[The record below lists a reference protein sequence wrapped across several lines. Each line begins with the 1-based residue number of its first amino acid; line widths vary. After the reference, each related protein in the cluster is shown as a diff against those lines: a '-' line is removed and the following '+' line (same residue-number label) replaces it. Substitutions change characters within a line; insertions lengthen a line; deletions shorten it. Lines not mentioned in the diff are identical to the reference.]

1 MFSLAPFCYSDS
13 PSKTSAITFSLALL
27 RDSGSLSRT
36 TAVFFECAVVPKCF
50 VSFPFLFSVTCLQN
64 SQRCGPWGYKVV
76 IYGVVPV
83 GWWCVMEVYV
93 CRALILAQSFPPT
106 TCSSFYILLGQLLI
120 NRNLCLFPN
129 SFRYRRSYFKY
140 SGEGSQIF
148 CICLGG
154 AVGQG
159 AV

>member
-13 PSKTSAITFSLALL
+13 PSKTSAITFSLAVL
-27 RDSGSLSRT
+27 RDSDSLSRT

-50 VSFPFLFSVTCLQN
+50 VSFPFLFYLLLLFSVTCLQN
-64 SQRCGPWGYKVV
+64 SQRCG
-76 IYGVVPV
+76 YGVVPV

-129 SFRYRRSYFKY
+129 SFRHRGSYFKY
-140 SGEGSQIF
+140 SGEGSQISW
-148 CICLGG
+148 ICFGG